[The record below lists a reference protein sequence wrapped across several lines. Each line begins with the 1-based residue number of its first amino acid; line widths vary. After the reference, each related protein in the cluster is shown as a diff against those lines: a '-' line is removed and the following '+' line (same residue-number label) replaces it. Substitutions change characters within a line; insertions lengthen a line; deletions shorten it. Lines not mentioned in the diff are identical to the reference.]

1 MFGHEQ
7 QTENLGWQL
16 FLQSSF
22 IAEFFLTEISLT
34 EAILLAEEQTQFV
47 SSNQFFFYVLFI
59 GVFVWP

>member
-47 SSNQFFFYVLFI
+47 SSNQVFFYVICI